1 MRRRLALFLTLA
13 LAMPATAQEI
23 RSDIYYRLST
33 EFLGPDVPL
42 GLQIGGD
49 RDEAAELEAAA
60 NVSSQFW
67 RIQQGPNGTLRLSNL
82 YAGSQKCLEI
92 LTEGPGANQAEMQPC
107 RDTPGQRFRLT
118 AEDNGIRL
126 TNGVNGDL
134 ECLDV
139 IAEGADRNR
148 LTLRKCGFYASQFW
162 TLTPTDQ
169 RAD

>member
-1 MRRRLALFLTLA
+1 MRRLLVILSVLAA
-13 LAMPATAQEI
+13 LPAAAQEI

-33 EFLGPDVPL
+33 EFLGPEMPL

-49 RDEAAELEAAA
+49 RDEAAELEAEA

-67 RIQQGPNGTLRLSNL
+67 RIQPGPNGTLRISNL

-92 LTEGPGANQAEMQPC
+92 RTEGPGANQAELQPC
-107 RDTPGQRFRLT
+107 ADTPGQRFRLT

-139 IAEGADRNR
+139 IAEGADKNR

-162 TLTPTDQ
+162 TLTPTEQ
-169 RAD
+169 RAE